1 VAAVAGRAMAGRSRS
16 GRSGG
21 QGDDDDGR
29 GGAPGRRSARPCVA
43 SRPSLSGSA
52 AARAGACFCLGPG
65 PELLS
70 GARPC
75 LSVSMTLVSEQTRC
89 ARPLSLGWGTVSD
102 GALSAQG
109 GAMTSSDWSI

>member
-1 VAAVAGRAMAGRSRS
+1 MAGRAMAGRSRS
-16 GRSGG
+16 GRGGG

-75 LSVSMTLVSEQTRC
+75 LSVSMTLVSGQTRVC
-89 ARPLSLGWGTVSD
+89 QAAVAGVGHGV
-102 GALSAQG
+102 
-109 GAMTSSDWSI
+109 